1 MKPAPHYRIG
11 HAARYQSRLT
21 LSERVQVFD
30 STGWQPAS
38 ASELAATRSDNGTP
52 SPTDVAVIAIPKH
65 LLKRWWSLAE
75 AGDDDLTD
83 LSAGFEN
90 YAREVAEY
98 FNYKNWM
105 LPADAVMEVVVSEGA
120 RNADEGDGVTALGL
134 QSSRA
139 TRFSAGVGTTLACI
153 NLGDA
158 NVAIVLG
165 AESSGQA
172 GDQAGEPANICAEKL
187 APIRVILE
195 PGDGVMLPAGGILW
209 NRSTLGTADV
219 DVLLLIGLLSPK

>member
-1 MKPAPHYRIG
+1 MKPTPHYRIR

-21 LSERVQVFD
+21 LGERVQVFD

-38 ASELAATRSDNGTP
+38 ASELAAASSDNGTP
-52 SPTDVAVIAIPKH
+52 LPTEVAVIAIPKH

-75 AGDDDLTD
+75 AGDGNLTD
-83 LSAGFEN
+83 ISAGFEN

-105 LPADAVMEVVVSEGA
+105 LPADAVMEVVVSDGA
-120 RNADEGDGVTALGL
+120 HNADEVDGVTTFGL

-139 TRFSAGVGTTLACI
+139 TRFSAGAGTTLACI

-158 NVAIVLG
+158 NAAIVLG
-165 AESSGQA
+165 AESS
-172 GDQAGEPANICAEKL
+172 DQAGEEANLCAAKL
-187 APIRVILE
+187 ARIRVILE
-195 PGDGVMLPAGGILW
+195 PGEGVMLPPGGFLW
-209 NRSTLGTADV
+209 NRSTLGTADL
-219 DVLLLIGLLSPK
+219 DILLLIGLLSPK

>member
-1 MKPAPHYRIG
+1 MKPTPHSRIC

-30 STGWQPAS
+30 STGWRLAS
-38 ASELAATRSDNGTP
+38 ASELAAASSDNGTP
-52 SPTDVAVIAIPKH
+52 LPTEVAVIAIPKH

-75 AGDDDLTD
+75 AGDGNLTD
-83 LSAGFEN
+83 ISAGFEN

-105 LPADAVMEVVVSEGA
+105 LPADAVMEVVVSDGA
-120 RNADEGDGVTALGL
+120 RNADEVDGVTRLGL

-158 NVAIVLG
+158 YVAIVLG
-165 AESSGQA
+165 AESSGEA
-172 GDQAGEPANICAEKL
+172 GDQAGEPANDCAERL
-187 APIRVILE
+187 ARIRVVLE
-195 PGDGVMLPAGGILW
+195 PGEGVMLPPGGIPW
-209 NRSTLGTADV
+209 NRSSLGTADV
-219 DVLLLIGLLSPK
+219 DVLLLIGLLSSK

>member
-1 MKPAPHYRIG
+1 MKPSSYYRIG

-21 LSERVQVFD
+21 LGERLQVFD
-30 STGWQPAS
+30 STGWRPAS
-38 ASELAATRSDNGTP
+38 ASELAAASSDNGTP
-52 SPTDVAVIAIPKH
+52 LRTEVAVIAIPKH

-75 AGDDDLTD
+75 AGDGNLTD
-83 LSAGFEN
+83 ISAGFEN

-105 LPADAVMEVVVSEGA
+105 LPADAVMEVVVSDGE
-120 RNADEGDGVTALGL
+120 RNPAEVDGVTTLGL

-158 NVAIVLG
+158 NAAIVLG
-165 AESSGQA
+165 AGSSGQA
-172 GDQAGEPANICAEKL
+172 GDQAGEEANPCAEKL
-187 APIRVILE
+187 ARIRVILE
-195 PGDGVMLPAGGILW
+195 PGEGVMLPAGGILW

-219 DVLLLIGLLSPK
+219 DVLLLIGLLSRK